1 MQQDERHK
9 VYGTTI
15 LAVKR
20 NGEVAMAGD
29 GQVTMGNIVVKHTA
43 RKIRKL
49 YGGKVLAGFAGA
61 VADALTLFERFEDKL
76 TEYHGNLRRAAYE
89 LARDWRTD
97 RVLRRLEALL
107 VVADIND
114 MLLIAGSGEIIEPD
128 DGVIGIGTGGGYA
141 EAAAR
146 ALLEFTNLDAAT
158 IAQKA
163 LAIASRLCIY
173 TNDQVVVEKLP

>member
-1 MQQDERHK
+1 MHCDTKLKAH
-9 VYGTTI
+9 GTTI

-29 GQVTMGNIVVKHTA
+29 GQVTMGNIAVKHTA

-49 YGGKVLAGFAGA
+49 YDGKVLAGFAGA
-61 VADALTLFERFEDKL
+61 VADALTLFQRFEEKL

-107 VVADIND
+107 VVADVND
-114 MLLIAGSGEIIEPD
+114 LLLIAGSGEIIEPD
-128 DGVIGIGTGGGYA
+128 DGVIGIGSGGGYA

-146 ALLEFTNLDAAT
+146 ALLKFTELDAAT
-158 IAQKA
+158 IAHEA

-173 TNDQVVVEKLP
+173 TNNQVVVEKLP